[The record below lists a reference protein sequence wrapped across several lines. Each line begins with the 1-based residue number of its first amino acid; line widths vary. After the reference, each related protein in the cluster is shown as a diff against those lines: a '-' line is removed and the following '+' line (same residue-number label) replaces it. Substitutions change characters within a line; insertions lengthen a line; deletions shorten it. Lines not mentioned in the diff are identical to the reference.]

1 MTAAHG
7 GSPVLKALHHI
18 YTASDPARQRT
29 TGHHGS
35 AEEMRGVVRC
45 HTARMP
51 SEDPL
56 APPENPK
63 TGQNWVDE
71 AGDLYT
77 WDGDGMEWVPFED
90 IPFFKPSQ
98 SFKDL

>member
-1 MTAAHG
+1 MTASHG
-7 GSPVLKALHHI
+7 GSPVLKRCITSTPPLTQPLNEPLA
-18 YTASDPARQRT
+18 TMVPQR
-29 TGHHGS
+29 
-35 AEEMRGVVRC
+35 EMGGVVRC

-51 SEDPL
+51 SEDPF

-63 TGQNWVDE
+63 PGQNWVDE
-71 AGDLYT
+71 AGDLYM
-77 WDGDGMEWVPFED
+77 WDGTDWVPFED

>member
-1 MTAAHG
+1 MV
-7 GSPVLKALHHI
+7 P
-18 YTASDPARQRT
+18 QR
-29 TGHHGS
+29 
-35 AEEMRGVVRC
+35 EMRGVVRC

-51 SEDPL
+51 SEDPF

-63 TGQNWVDE
+63 PGQNWVDE
-71 AGDLYT
+71 VGDLYT
-77 WDGDGMEWVPFED
+77 WDGMDWVPFED